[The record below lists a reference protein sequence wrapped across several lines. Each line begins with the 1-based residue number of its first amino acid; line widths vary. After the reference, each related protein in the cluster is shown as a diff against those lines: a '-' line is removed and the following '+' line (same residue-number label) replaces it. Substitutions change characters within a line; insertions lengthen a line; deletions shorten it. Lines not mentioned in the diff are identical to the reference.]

1 MQISS
6 IVHDKI
12 LAENSSELQPARQI
26 PCQSCKTMASGR
38 TLFFPFSSALT
49 SCSVL
54 LGKQLGCPCFV
65 GVDTPP
71 PPLSPT
77 PTYGQMSH
85 RKYFTHT
92 NLKFVTSSSL
102 GKLKKAVSYI
112 LKSCPGILAVRVPSQ
127 AATESSSQAAGV
139 PHKLLECLTGC

>member
-71 PPLSPT
+71 PVPN
-77 PTYGQMSH
+77 
-85 RKYFTHT
+85 THLWT
-92 NLKFVTSSSL
+92 NVPQEIVHTQICDEKQFWKICKSCLVN
-102 GKLKKAVSYI
+102 I
-112 LKSCPGILAVRVPSQ
+112 LKSCPGILAVI
-127 AATESSSQAAGV
+127 V
-139 PHKLLECLTGC
+139 PHKLLQRVPQKLLL